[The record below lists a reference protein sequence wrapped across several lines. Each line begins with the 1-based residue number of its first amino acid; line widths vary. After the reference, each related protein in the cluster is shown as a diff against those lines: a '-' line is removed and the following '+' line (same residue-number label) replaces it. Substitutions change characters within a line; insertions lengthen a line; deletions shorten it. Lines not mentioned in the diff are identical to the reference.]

1 MNDMDWRHRAACR
14 ATVDPELFFP
24 VGTSGPALQQVIEAK
39 TVCHRCPVSAECLR
53 WALDTDQPAGVWG
66 GLSEDE
72 RRHIKHTR
80 HRTDARTYLV
90 AVRANR
96 TVAKT
101 ARPLGTPSGVANIS
115 LRRTGT

>member
-53 WALDTDQPAGVWG
+53 WAL
-66 GLSEDE
+66 
-72 RRHIKHTR
+72 
-80 HRTDARTYLV
+80 
-90 AVRANR
+90 
-96 TVAKT
+96 
-101 ARPLGTPSGVANIS
+101 
-115 LRRTGT
+115 